1 MSEPEPDI
9 TRSVETEAVLARL
22 LRHPVEIGGMVSIG
36 AGRGQDM
43 SSFVPLWPEAS
54 ILLVEM
60 DPHFEPGYR
69 ELQRRF
75 PQLRYDIC
83 GAARE
88 DRIGHRRDSDLYGG
102 AIIPDTGVV
111 DARAIETPFKRLD
124 TLVREHRIKPPYFLK
139 FDTHGAEL
147 EILAGAGDVLAQT
160 SLIMME
166 CYNFPFLFNG
176 APTMTFDRM
185 SLHMASLGFRVIDI
199 CTPLFRPGDTALWQ
213 LHLIFA
219 RSDHPSFTS
228 NSYRYGCPGQG

>member
-1 MSEPEPDI
+1 VSYTQPDI
-9 TRSVETEAVLARL
+9 TRSIEMDAVLARL
-22 LRHPVEIGGMVSIG
+22 QRRAIEVGGMVSVG
-36 AGRGQDM
+36 AGRGLDM

-60 DPHFEPGYR
+60 DPHFEAGYL
-69 ELQRRF
+69 ELQHRF

-124 TLVREHRIKPPYFLK
+124 TLVKEHGIEPPYFLK
-139 FDTHGAEL
+139 FDSHGAEL
-147 EILAGAGDVLAQT
+147 EILAGAPEVLAQT

-185 SLHMASLGFRVIDI
+185 SLHMASLGFRVIDM
-199 CTPLFRPGDTALWQ
+199 CTPLFRPRDTALWQ
-213 LHLIFA
+213 IHLVFA
-219 RSDHPSFTS
+219 RSDHPSFAS
-228 NSYRYGCPGQG
+228 NSYRYGGPGES